1 MEKHLLDGRPLRLG
15 GKDYVMPPLNLAAL
29 EKYWPVIESWTEPPA
44 KLTQR
49 FSEGAEVIHAALC
62 AQLPGAHPD
71 RGQGGPGPALVSRRP
86 GGPPGGR
93 GLTRVPPGEL
103 QAGSVPDWG
112 YLYARIISQT
122 GWTWEYIGQ
131 NMTLP
136 RLYEMQRY
144 WEQHPPVGD
153 LVAAYLGYE
162 VKAKGTNKRSPDY
175 GSPEELISA
184 FSTAGGKVS
193 GSRRL

>member
-1 MEKHLLDGRPLRLG
+1 
-15 GKDYVMPPLNLAAL
+15 
-29 EKYWPVIESWTEPPA
+29 VIS
-44 KLTQR
+44 L
-49 FSEGAEVIHAALC
+49 
-62 AQLPGAHPD
+62 
-71 RGQGGPGPALVSRRP
+71 
-86 GGPPGGR
+86 
-93 GLTRVPPGEL
+93 
-103 QAGSVPDWG
+103 
-112 YLYARIISQT
+112 T

-131 NMTLP
+131 QMTLP
-136 RLYEMQRY
+136 RLYEMQCY

-162 VKAKGTNKRSPDY
+162 VKAKGKSKKAKGPDY